1 MFSNILL
8 SFKTQKTKSFE
19 ALYTKVL
26 SLRDIKDGTHIR
38 MRNKFLD
45 KVEEFISTHKEQFEY
60 DGIEVL
66 ISLLPSTEDEVNQQ
80 DIRVTSPNID
90 HFMNLL
96 KSKIE
101 PILSKFYYELIEE
114 SHWTTR
120 EEDYRLEKSFDRS
133 PFVAPQ
139 AKLAISSWNIG
150 LTGDGPFKK
159 EEIAFILRKCGVYK
173 YNLRP
178 RANDV
183 IILGRKKYDYS
194 RLKKFGKNSP
204 IKHGRVFTQ
213 ESFMRYLI
221 FGEDY
226 NVNEIIKNAIRHQG
240 IEYLKKLS
248 GKEFPWPEINYD
260 SAGIKK
266 LIAIEWSDESELR
279 RLTGYSVAGEH
290 ATARIRRAQLRKGVG
305 LIGLENVARHIAR
318 QLRQKLSRID
328 ADYTKALLKW
338 EDDLEWLYNT
348 YYKYEKYQFP
358 WSS

>member
-1 MFSNILL
+1 MFSNIVL

-26 SLRDIKDGTHIR
+26 SLRDIKDDTHIR
-38 MRNKFLD
+38 MRNKFLS
-45 KVEEFISTHKEQFEY
+45 KVEEFISLHNEQFEY

-80 DIRVTSPNID
+80 DIRVSSPNID
-90 HFMNLL
+90 DFMNSL
-96 KSKIE
+96 KSEIE

-114 SHWTTR
+114 CHWTTR

-150 LTGDGPFKK
+150 LTGEGPFNK

-183 IILGRKKYDYS
+183 LILGRKKYDHS

-213 ESFMRYLI
+213 ESFMRYLL

-226 NVNEIIKNAIRHQG
+226 DVNKIIKNGIRHQG
-240 IEYLKKLS
+240 IDYLKKLN
-248 GKEFPWPEINYD
+248 GEVFPWPEINFD
-260 SAGIKK
+260 SSGIKK

-290 ATARIRRAQLRKGVG
+290 TTARIRRAQLRKGVA

-318 QLRQKLSRID
+318 QLRQRQNRKD
-328 ADYTKALLKW
+328 ADYTQALLKW
-338 EDDLEWLYNT
+338 DEDLEWLYSR
-348 YYKYEKYQFP
+348 YYIFDRYTFP
-358 WSS
+358 WPL